1 MKFNWNYPTTVW
13 VGKDRIK
20 DLLIACENLKIKKQQ
35 YVSDK
40 DRIEL

>member
-20 DLLIACENLKIKKQQ
+20 DLQIACENLKIKK
-35 YVSDK
+35 K
-40 DRIEL
+40 IFFLNKNFIKL